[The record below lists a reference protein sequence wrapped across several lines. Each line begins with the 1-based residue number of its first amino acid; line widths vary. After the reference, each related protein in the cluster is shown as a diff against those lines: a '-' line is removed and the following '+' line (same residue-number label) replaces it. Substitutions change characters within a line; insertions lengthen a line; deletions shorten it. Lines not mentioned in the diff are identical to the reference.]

1 MIVLAALG
9 GWVTGGRNG
18 SRRQQTGW
26 WVSLGRSRG
35 GVGADKEGKQGES
48 QIELGKGGMGWEV
61 RESADHGT
69 GLTLFT

>member
-1 MIVLAALG
+1 MEADVSKQDGGLALG
-9 GWVTGGRNG
+9 DHGVG
-18 SRRQQTGW
+18 
-26 WVSLGRSRG
+26 LGRTKR
-35 GVGADKEGKQGES
+35 VKQGES